1 MQVKVRDNSYWVE
14 RYGKGKPIVFLHG
27 FTAST
32 RTWQSILAFFPEY
45 ECILI
50 DLPGHGQTKAS
61 VHSMEECCADLKTLM
76 AHLQLDQIDLVGYS
90 MGGRTAL
97 SFACYYPEM
106 IRTLSLESASPGLKE
121 KQDRQERQEKD
132 QQLADFILHHKIE
145 DFVDKWENL
154 PLFDS
159 QKQLPI
165 EKRLAIREER
175 LTQDRKGL
183 ALSLEVMGTGVM
195 SSWWNKLFDLTFPVL
210 LIVGEWDYKFVTV
223 NRKMNE
229 CLPNS
234 KIVVIEEAG
243 HAIHVEQSK
252 KFGTI
257 VEDFIMTQT
266 SR

>member
-1 MQVKVRDNSYWVE
+1 MLVKTRNNEYWVE

-27 FTAST
+27 FTGST
-32 RTWQSILAFFPEY
+32 QTWQSIISFFPKN

-61 VHSMEECCADLKTLM
+61 VKSMEDCCADLKMLL
-76 AHLQLDQIDLVGYS
+76 AHLQLDEIDLVGYS

-97 SFACYYPEM
+97 SFACYYPEI
-106 IRTLSLESASPGLKE
+106 IRTLILESASPGLKA
-121 KQDRQERQEKD
+121 KQDLHERQEKD
-132 QQLADFILHHKIE
+132 AQLADFILHHTIE
-145 DFVDKWENL
+145 DFVDKWENI

-159 QKQLPI
+159 QKQLPF

-175 LTQDRKGL
+175 LNQDKRGL
-183 ALSLEVMGTGVM
+183 SASLQVMGTGVM
-195 SSWWNKLFDLTFPVL
+195 PSLWNKLSDLTLPVL
-210 LIVGEWDYKFVTV
+210 LIVGEWDQKFVTI
-223 NRKMNE
+223 NQKINQS
-229 CLPNS
+229 LPNS
-234 KIVVIEEAG
+234 KLVVIEEAG

-252 KFGTI
+252 IFGTI